1 MFGIGEKR
9 MLMSNR
15 KIASCV
21 LILLSGLFGLLSN
34 AMAQTTWSNGH
45 AYRRAITIDHTKVPN
60 SDQSNF
66 PMLISGTYSYLA
78 TIANGGDVTST
89 NGYDIIFTSDAAGT
103 TALAFERE
111 SYSATTG
118 AATFWVKIPTLS
130 HTSDTTIY
138 MFYGNGAVTTD
149 QSTPTSVWDSNFAGV
164 WHLGAGSPVSLSDS
178 TANGYNLTNNN
189 SVSATT
195 GKLGGGASFNGSNNY
210 LSNSSLSVSAGS
222 SITISYWNYVT
233 TANLQSAAG
242 FTIGGSEIPNRIQA
256 NAPWSDSTLYWDYG
270 SYSSGGRVSNSYG
283 GYLNQWSY
291 VSLVFDSS
299 TNTHAIYLNGAL
311 AASNV
316 SSNAPTSAQTGI
328 DIGAWPSSYYEK
340 GSLDEFRV
348 SKSARSADWIATEYN
363 SQNSPSTFLSIGAAD
378 STGSGGTPT
387 PSISSLSPSSGPVT
401 TPVVISGNN
410 FGATQGTSTVTFNGV
425 AATPLSWTGAGIL
438 ARVPSTAT
446 TGNVVVTVGSSA
458 SNTATFTVTTAPG
471 IVSISPASGVVGTQV
486 TLTGVNF
493 GTTPGT
499 VALNGTT
506 LATPTWTNS
515 SIVAVIPSGAT
526 SGPFVVTVGSQ
537 SGTSPNFTVTTIPT
551 GWLNQDVGSANVA
564 GTASYSNN
572 TFTLQGSGYFANGVT
587 SDGFQFAF
595 RTLTGDG
602 SIIARPQ
609 SLPNYQYVGI
619 AIRSSLDANAPNAA
633 ALMFTDGMNSNDYF
647 SSRLTVGASMV
658 PQTGVQNSSWPV
670 WLKVSRTGNTFTGF
684 YSYDGENWTQLGT
697 SVTITM
703 GSTAYAGLLISGG
716 GGWSLAT
723 GTFDDVRVT
732 STTASGPIISGIS
745 ATTGSAGESVT
756 VWGSGFGASQL
767 NSNVLVNGVAATV
780 SSWSATSISF
790 TIPTG
795 ATTGPVIVVVSPDL
809 LDSNPVKFTITTN
822 PLPSGW
828 DDQDLGSTGGSATY
842 SSGQFTIQGVGGLIQ
857 SSGGYTTADSE
868 HFVYQPL
875 TGDGTIIARVV
886 SLTGTNQIAGVM
898 MRDTLDSGAM
908 FASSAYTNGTGAQVA
923 LWYRLLTNTN
933 DNEIVCSCSGSLWTP
948 YWVKLTRSGTAFST
962 FKSPDGVNWQL
973 TAPPQSI
980 NMGSTIYVGI
990 FSTQGTAVF
999 DNVSIAPSGSSS
1011 PTITSLTSSTG
1022 SVGSQ
1027 IIISGSGFGST
1038 QGNSAVML
1046 NDTPMTVNLWSDTAI
1061 TFTVVSGATSG
1072 PLVVSVA
1079 PSMNNSNAIPFT
1091 VTTHPLVSGWYDFPV
1106 GGAPGDASYSGG
1118 VFTVHSNGTGMSGGS
1133 DQFHFVYQ
1141 PLTTDGTIIVRV
1153 ASLSGA
1159 STALQAGVAIRQTLD
1174 TSSAESAAFFV
1185 NGTPTLTTRTIL
1197 SGGGSQQTASGISL
1211 PYWLKL
1217 VRSQNSFAAYS
1228 SPDGI
1233 GWAQIGTTQTMVSA
1247 RTVYIGFGVGGGGS
1261 AQITATFDNVSVT
1274 AGASLS
1280 NPIATAI
1287 SPSSGPAGT
1296 AVTVTGTGFGSTT
1309 GTIFFNGVPGTVT
1322 SWGDTSIGAVVPE
1335 SATSGPVYVTTGN
1348 ITTSYGGGGS
1358 AEIVFN
1364 VVLTAVVT
1372 DSLGNQS
1379 TYHSSLFGGMFQF
1392 TDSTGS
1398 GCSTCNVRGTIH
1410 NEYDSKGNRLWVINE
1425 LGHTKYD
1432 QFDSSYNLTAETVFP
1447 TAATPATTTFTYNSL
1462 GQVTTATDAL
1472 GNKTNNTYDSH
1483 GNLTAVS
1490 SWSPTGGT
1498 LSTTN
1503 FGYNSL
1509 GQLTTIT
1516 DPLSNLTTIAYNSVG
1531 LISSITDAQS
1541 NVTTYGYDSR
1551 GNRTSV
1557 TDSLS
1562 HTTTFTYDNGNRL
1575 TQITYPDSTT
1585 SSFAYDYRG
1594 RRTSVTDQNGKTT
1607 NYVYDDADRLLTMTD
1622 AASNVT
1628 TYGYDTENNL
1638 TSVTDANSHETSFT
1652 YDAFGRVT
1660 QTNFP
1665 SSHVENYTYDAV
1677 GNLTSKTDRNGN
1689 TINYVY
1695 DGLNRLTRKLY
1706 PDSTEADYVYDLV
1719 GRMQQVNDPSGTYQ
1733 FTYDGMGRLTG
1744 TTTNY
1749 SFLTSRSFTTGYTYD
1764 AASNRTGFIDPEGGS
1779 TTYGYDT
1786 LNRLST
1792 LTPPSAFATGNFG
1805 FGYDA
1810 LSRRTQMT
1818 RPNGVTTNYAYDN
1831 LSRLTSILHQL
1842 SGSTIDGATYT
1853 LDNAG
1858 NRTAKTDKRTNVTS
1872 NYTYDNIYQL
1882 AQVTQGTTTT
1892 ESYSYDPVGN
1902 RTASLGVSSYTTNSS
1917 NELTALTG
1925 AGFTYDYNGN
1935 ATSKTVSGSATNY
1948 EWDFEN
1954 RLTMVI
1960 LPGTGGTVN
1969 FKYDP
1974 FGRRIYKSS
1983 SSGTTIYAYDGEN
1996 VTEEVS
2002 SSGSTLARYSQGL
2015 NIDEALAMLR
2025 SGTTNYYNEDGI
2037 GSIISVTSSSGTL
2050 NQTYTF
2056 DTFGKQT
2063 ASSGSLVNS
2072 FQYTGRE
2079 FDAETGIYY
2088 YRARYYDPNSGRFLS
2103 EDPLGF
2109 FTGVN
2114 HFSYVSNNPGIYFD
2128 PFGLYCKI
2136 PWLTRVGLGAKGVFH
2151 IYLGSSKIAAGA
2163 AATVATE
2170 GVAAPLL
2177 IYAVPSGVG
2186 NLASGIAELSTA
2198 IVGDESLIEPMEEIN
2213 SAATAATT
2221 VTGVTTLIRTR
2232 GDLDAAERNSQ
2243 FEGLFTGAFVGGLQG
2258 ELSPLD
2264 KADMADVVHDVT
2276 KKKKPKPET
2285 DCECSP
2291 Q

>member
-1 MFGIGEKR
+1 
-9 MLMSNR
+9 
-15 KIASCV
+15 
-21 LILLSGLFGLLSN
+21 
-34 AMAQTTWSNGH
+34 
-45 AYRRAITIDHTKVPN
+45 
-60 SDQSNF
+60 
-66 PMLISGTYSYLA
+66 
-78 TIANGGDVTST
+78 
-89 NGYDIIFTSDAAGT
+89 
-103 TALAFERE
+103 
-111 SYSATTG
+111 
-118 AATFWVKIPTLS
+118 
-130 HTSDTTIY
+130 
-138 MFYGNGAVTTD
+138 
-149 QSTPTSVWDSNFAGV
+149 
-164 WHLGAGSPVSLSDS
+164 
-178 TANGYNLTNNN
+178 
-189 SVSATT
+189 
-195 GKLGGGASFNGSNNY
+195 
-210 LSNSSLSVSAGS
+210 
-222 SITISYWNYVT
+222 
-233 TANLQSAAG
+233 
-242 FTIGGSEIPNRIQA
+242 
-256 NAPWSDSTLYWDYG
+256 
-270 SYSSGGRVSNSYG
+270 
-283 GYLNQWSY
+283 
-291 VSLVFDSS
+291 
-299 TNTHAIYLNGAL
+299 
-311 AASNV
+311 
-316 SSNAPTSAQTGI
+316 
-328 DIGAWPSSYYEK
+328 
-340 GSLDEFRV
+340 
-348 SKSARSADWIATEYN
+348 
-363 SQNSPSTFLSIGAAD
+363 
-378 STGSGGTPT
+378 
-387 PSISSLSPSSGPVT
+387 
-401 TPVVISGNN
+401 
-410 FGATQGTSTVTFNGV
+410 
-425 AATPLSWTGAGIL
+425 
-438 ARVPSTAT
+438 
-446 TGNVVVTVGSSA
+446 
-458 SNTATFTVTTAPG
+458 
-471 IVSISPASGVVGTQV
+471 
-486 TLTGVNF
+486 
-493 GTTPGT
+493 
-499 VALNGTT
+499 
-506 LATPTWTNS
+506 
-515 SIVAVIPSGAT
+515 
-526 SGPFVVTVGSQ
+526 
-537 SGTSPNFTVTTIPT
+537 
-551 GWLNQDVGSANVA
+551 
-564 GTASYSNN
+564 
-572 TFTLQGSGYFANGVT
+572 
-587 SDGFQFAF
+587 
-595 RTLTGDG
+595 
-602 SIIARPQ
+602 
-609 SLPNYQYVGI
+609 
-619 AIRSSLDANAPNAA
+619 
-633 ALMFTDGMNSNDYF
+633 
-647 SSRLTVGASMV
+647 
-658 PQTGVQNSSWPV
+658 
-670 WLKVSRTGNTFTGF
+670 
-684 YSYDGENWTQLGT
+684 
-697 SVTITM
+697 M
-703 GSTAYAGLLISGG
+703 GSTAYAGLLVSGG

-732 STTASGPIISGIS
+732 STTAPGPIISGIS

-767 NSNVLVNGVAATV
+767 NSSVLVNGAAATV

-842 SSGQFTIQGVGGLIQ
+842 SSGQYTVQGIGGLIQ
-857 SSGGYTTADSE
+857 SSGGYTTSDSE
-868 HFVYQPL
+868 HFVYQSL
-875 TGDGTIIARVV
+875 TGDGTIVARVV

-908 FASSAYTNGTGAQVA
+908 FASSAYTNGSSAQVA
-923 LWYRLLTNTN
+923 LWYRSLTNTN
-933 DNEIVCSCSGSLWTP
+933 DNEIVCNCNGSLWTP

-962 FKSPDGVNWQL
+962 FKSPGGVNWQM

-999 DNVSIAPSGSSS
+999 DNVSIAASGSSS

-1118 VFTVHSNGTGMSGGS
+1118 VFTVHSNGTGISGGS

-1141 PLTTDGTIIVRV
+1141 PLSTDGTIIVRV

-1197 SGGGSQQTASGISL
+1197 SGVGSQQTASAISL

-1247 RTVYIGFGVGGGGS
+1247 RNVNIGFGVGGGGS

-1274 AGASLS
+1274 AGGSLS

-1322 SWGDTSIGAVVPE
+1322 SWSDTSIQAVVPE
-1335 SATSGPVYVTTGN
+1335 NATSGPVYVTTGN

-1410 NEYDSKGNRLWVINE
+1410 NEYDSKGNRLWVTDE

-1432 QFDSSYNLTAETVFP
+1432 QFDSSYNLIVKTVFP
-1447 TAATPATTTFTYNSL
+1447 TAATPATTTYAYNSL
-1462 GQVTTATDAL
+1462 GQVTTVTDAL
-1472 GNKTNNTYDSH
+1472 GNKVSNTYDSH

-1490 SWSPTGGT
+1490 NWSPNGGT
-1498 LSTTN
+1498 LSTIN
-1503 FGYNSL
+1503 IGYDSK

-1516 DPLSNLTTIAYNSVG
+1516 DPLNHVTTITFNSVG

-1541 NVTTYGYDSR
+1541 NVTSYAYDSR

-1557 TDSLS
+1557 TDALS
-1562 HTTTFTYDNGNRL
+1562 HTTTFTYDNGDRL

-1585 SSFAYDYRG
+1585 KSFGYDYRG

-1607 NYVYDDADRLLTMTD
+1607 NYTYDDADRLLTVTD

-1628 TYGYDTENNL
+1628 TYSYDTENNL
-1638 TSVTDANSHETSFT
+1638 TSITDANSHETSFT

-1665 SSHVENYTYDAV
+1665 SSHVESFSYDAV

-1695 DGLNRLTRKLY
+1695 DGLNRLTRKVY

-1719 GRMQQVNDPSGTYQ
+1719 GRIQQVNDPTGTYQ
-1733 FTYDGMGRLTG
+1733 FSYDGMGRLTG

-1749 SFLTSRSFTTGYTYD
+1749 SFLTSRSFTTSYTYD
-1764 AASNRTGFIDPEGGS
+1764 AASNRTGFTDPEGGS
-1779 TTYGYDT
+1779 TMYAYDT
-1786 LNRLST
+1786 LNRLQT
-1792 LTPPSAFATGNFG
+1792 LTPPSAFTSGNFG
-1805 FGYDA
+1805 LSYDA

-1842 SGSTIDGATYT
+1842 SGSTVDGAAYT
-1853 LDNAG
+1853 VDNVG
-1858 NRTAKTDKRTNVTS
+1858 NRTAKTDKQTNVTY

-1882 AQVTQGTTTT
+1882 TQVVLGTTTT

-1917 NELTALTG
+1917 NELTGTTG
-1925 AGFTYDYNGN
+1925 ASFTYDYNGN
-1935 ATSKTVSGSATNY
+1935 NTSKTVSGNTTNY
-1948 EWDFEN
+1948 SWDFEN
-1954 RLTMVI
+1954 RLTSVT
-1960 LPGTGGTVN
+1960 LPGGGGIVS

-1974 FGRRIYKSS
+1974 FGRRVYKSS
-1983 SSGTTIYAYDGEN
+1983 GSGTIVFAYDGDN
-1996 VTEEVS
+1996 LIEETNA
-2002 SSGSTLARYSQGL
+2002 SGAALARYSQGL
-2015 NIDEALAMLR
+2015 NIDEPLAMLR
-2025 SGTTNYYNEDGI
+2025 SSTTSYYNLDGL
-2037 GSIISVTSSSGTL
+2037 GTVTSLANSSGAL
-2050 NQTYTF
+2050 AQTYAF
-2056 DTFGKQT
+2056 DSFGNQIV
-2063 ASSGSLVNS
+2063 SSGSNTNP
-2072 FQYTGRE
+2072 FQYTARE
-2079 FDAETGIYY
+2079 SDNEIGLYY
-2088 YRARYYDPNSGRFLS
+2088 YRARYYDPGPSRFLN
-2103 EDPLGF
+2103 EDPARFAGGKNLYRYVQNNPVRRKDPRGLWQVDIGGGLVLGAEVSF
-2109 FTGVN
+2109 GSNNGQWNFQLYTGV
-2114 HFSYVSNNPGIYFD
+2114 G
-2128 PFGLYCKI
+2128 
-2136 PWLTRVGLGAKGVFH
+2136 
-2151 IYLGSSKIAAGA
+2151 
-2163 AATVATE
+2163 
-2170 GVAAPLL
+2170 
-2177 IYAVPSGVG
+2177 
-2186 NLASGIAELSTA
+2186 
-2198 IVGDESLIEPMEEIN
+2198 
-2213 SAATAATT
+2213 
-2221 VTGVTTLIRTR
+2221 
-2232 GDLDAAERNSQ
+2232 
-2243 FEGLFTGAFVGGLQG
+2243 EGLFGSYDPRETEGCHKLGGYGASKAEGGFGIGKYGSFDADFSNDDTDPNGEINFEVNIGNYGLNWNPAEPHKPPHGVVSAGEGGFDGIGFVVF
-2258 ELSPLD
+2258 SP
-2264 KADMADVVHDVT
+2264 
-2276 KKKKPKPET
+2276 PQCG
-2285 DCECSP
+2285 CEKE
-2291 Q
+2291 